1 MAQTKRKRQTKHRGT
16 AAGVVTSRGRTSKPP
31 DPDTVKKQKREDA
44 KVARL
49 MKRPTWTSAAL
60 RSLLAALF
68 IMVFLLVTTHGN
80 VLAAVG
86 FAAIAAVIYIP
97 TGYYIETYMWRRRMR
112 KQGQP
117 TS

>member
-31 DPDTVKKQKREDA
+31 SPDVVKKQKREDA
-44 KVARL
+44 RAARL
-49 MKRPTWTSAAL
+49 NRRPTWKSSTL
-60 RSLLAALF
+60 RALLAAAF
-68 IMVFLLVTTHGN
+68 ICVFLLLTTHGN
-80 VLAAVG
+80 VLAAIA
-86 FAAIAAVIYIP
+86 FAAVAALIYIP
-97 TGYYIETYMWRRRMR
+97 AGYYLETFMWRRRMR